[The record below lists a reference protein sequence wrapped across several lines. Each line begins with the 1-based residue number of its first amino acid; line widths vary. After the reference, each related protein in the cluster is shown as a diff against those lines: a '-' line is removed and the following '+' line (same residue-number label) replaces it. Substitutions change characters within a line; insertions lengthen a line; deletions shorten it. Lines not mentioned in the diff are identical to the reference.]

1 MQKLKDKYPDVDDPS
16 FQNVVTLTTNTINP
30 IVINRKYKGKSLT
43 CKAVHC
49 C

>member
-16 FQNVVTLTTNTINP
+16 FQNLVTLTTNTINT
-30 IVINRKYKGKSLT
+30 IVIIRKYKGKSLT
-43 CKAVHC
+43 CKAVYC